1 VRSGV
6 RENALWSLVML
17 CTHAATAPAAAAE
30 HLAECLVHVIETD
43 ENACAIGYAM
53 DALHRLGMHLPAA
66 EVAFQSAM
74 AGSSLCPADALSR
87 PLGV

>member
-1 VRSGV
+1 
-6 RENALWSLVML
+6 ML

-30 HLAECLVHVIETD
+30 HVIECLVEIIETD

-66 EVAFQSAM
+66 EKAFQGAM
-74 AGSSLCPADALSR
+74 GGSSLCPADALSR